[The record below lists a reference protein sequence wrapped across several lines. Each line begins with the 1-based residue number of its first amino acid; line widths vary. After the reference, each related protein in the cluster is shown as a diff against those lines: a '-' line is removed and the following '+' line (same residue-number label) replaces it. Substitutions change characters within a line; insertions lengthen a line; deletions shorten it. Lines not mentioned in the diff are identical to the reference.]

1 MAYRQQVKK
10 PSLFSRLTRSVGQSD
25 VVVPSAVVAF
35 FVYSLSSFWWGF
47 VAGLAMG
54 MILAEIANLKDE
66 IRKK

>member
-47 VAGLAMG
+47 VAGLG